1 MGKSWKWPFDVAPD
15 VVLYLAAATAT
26 LILIG
31 VAMGVWWN
39 QIRRRKQSTIAP
51 ASDVVEPAAPSEP
64 AVAAEPA
71 RSTFHVLGASV
82 RGTSHERAELVNQ
95 DALFVWPSGA
105 TAPPLVLAVADGH
118 GSAKCFRSD
127 VGSRL
132 AVETVTACF
141 RELLERSK
149 SADLSLVKRELEETF
164 PQEVERR
171 WKAAVEEHLAQQPL
185 LLKEVVAVGEK
196 QGVKSREAIEARPV
210 SAYGTTLL
218 AVVVH
223 RTFIAC
229 VQLGDG
235 DILVVDDAGGVERPI
250 ADDPRL
256 FANETTSLSG
266 ENAWR
271 DFRVAF
277 QSLADR
283 PPALIL
289 LATDGY
295 SNAFRTPEDF
305 LRVGSDLLEM
315 LRSEGVEYV
324 REQLPSWLEQ
334 ASREGSGDD
343 VTVGLLFHAG
353 AASRSALE
361 ADSQAIR
368 HAEMDRLSHADTSN
382 RGQGGEVRSI

>member
-1 MGKSWKWPFDVAPD
+1 MGKSWKWPFDVAPI
-15 VVLYLAAATAT
+15 VVLDIVAVTAAT
-26 LILIG
+26 ILLG
-31 VAMGVWWN
+31 VVMWNWW
-39 QIRRRKQSTIAP
+39 IRSRQRKQKPLELPSITAE
-51 ASDVVEPAAPSEP
+51 AVVHPEPI
-64 AVAAEPA
+64 AVAKPLKAVW
-71 RSTFHVLGASV
+71 HVLSASV
-82 RGTSHERAELVNQ
+82 RGASHERAELVNQ
-95 DALFVWPSGA
+95 DALAVWPPGA
-105 TAPPLVLAVADGH
+105 TLPPLVLAVADGH

-141 RELLERSK
+141 RELFERSAA
-149 SADLSLVKRELEETF
+149 ADLSLVKRALEETF

-171 WKAAVEEHLAQQPL
+171 WKAAVDEHLVRQPL
-185 LLKEVVAVGEK
+185 LLKEVVTVGEK
-196 QGVKSREAIEARPV
+196 QGAKARETIEARPV
-210 SAYGTTLL
+210 SAYGTTIL

-223 RTFIAC
+223 DAFIAC

-235 DILVVDDAGGVERPI
+235 DILVVDEAGGVERPI

-277 QSLADR
+277 QSLADS

-305 LRVGSDLLEM
+305 QRVGPDLLEM
-315 LRSEGVEYV
+315 LRTAGVEYV
-324 REQLPSWLEQ
+324 REQLTSWLEQ

-343 VTVGLLFHAG
+343 VTVGLLFHTG
-353 AASRSALE
+353 ASQRTAPGS
-361 ADSQAIR
+361 DSPIVR
-368 HAEMDRLSHADTSN
+368 HAERDPPSRTDQPSRRL
-382 RGQGGEVRSI
+382 GGEVRSS

>member
-1 MGKSWKWPFDVAPD
+1 MGKSWKWPFDVAP
-15 VVLYLAAATAT
+15 VGVLYLAAATAA
-26 LILIG
+26 LIVLGI
-31 VAMGVWWN
+31 AMGIGWSRS
-39 QIRRRKQSTIAP
+39 RRRKQSTIAP
-51 ASDVVEPAAPSEP
+51 ASEITEPAAHSEP
-64 AVAAEPA
+64 AVSALPA
-71 RSTFHVLGASV
+71 RPTFHALGASV
-82 RGTSHERAELVNQ
+82 RGTSHVRAELVNQ
-95 DALFVWPSGA
+95 DALSVWPPGA

-132 AVETVTACF
+132 AVEIVTACF
-141 RELLERSK
+141 RELLERSE

-171 WKAAVEEHLAQQPL
+171 WKVAVEDDLTRRPL
-185 LLKEVVAVGEK
+185 LLKEVVTVGEK
-196 QGVKSREAIEARPV
+196 QGAKAREAIETRPV

-218 AVVVH
+218 AVVVY

-235 DILVVDDAGGVERPI
+235 DILVVDDTGGVERPI

-343 VTVGLLFHAG
+343 VTVGLLFHVG
-353 AASRSALE
+353 SPSRTALDS
-361 ADSQAIR
+361 DSQTMR
-368 HAEMDRLSHADTSN
+368 HAETDRLSLANTPN
-382 RGQGGEVRSI
+382 RGLRST